1 MQEAAMIAE
10 NPVNA
15 VKNPPMY
22 FAAQAIV
29 AAMAI
34 VRWTR
39 PQ

>member
-15 VKNPPMY
+15 VKNPAMF

-29 AAMAI
+29 AAMGL

-39 PQ
+39 NK